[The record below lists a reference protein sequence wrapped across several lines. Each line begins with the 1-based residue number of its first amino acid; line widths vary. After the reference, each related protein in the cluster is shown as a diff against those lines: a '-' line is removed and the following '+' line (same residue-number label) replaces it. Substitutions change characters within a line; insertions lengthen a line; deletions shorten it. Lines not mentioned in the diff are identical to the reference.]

1 MQFLPNTRIFVLFLC
16 FLSSSLAFAH
26 GYKVG
31 DLDIYH
37 PWTRA
42 TPAGADVAGGY
53 MEISNSG
60 TSDDRLVA
68 VEVSGVHMS
77 AIHEMAMVDGI
88 MKMRPLPS
96 GLEIKAGQSVVLKPG
111 AFHVMMMGL
120 SKPLVAGE
128 TISGTLQFEKAG
140 SIAVEFKV
148 EAMGAEPNGQHNHSA
163 APAN

>member
-1 MQFLPNTRIFVLFLC
+1 
-16 FLSSSLAFAH
+16 
-26 GYKVG
+26 
-31 DLDIYH
+31 
-37 PWTRA
+37 
-42 TPAGADVAGGY
+42 

-148 EAMGAEPNGQHNHSA
+148 EAMGAETNGQHNHSA